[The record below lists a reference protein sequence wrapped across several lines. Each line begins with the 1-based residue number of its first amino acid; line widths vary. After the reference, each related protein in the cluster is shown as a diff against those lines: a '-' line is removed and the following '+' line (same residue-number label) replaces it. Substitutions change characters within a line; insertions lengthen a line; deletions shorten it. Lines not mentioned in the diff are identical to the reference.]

1 MGFNWLHQ
9 AKPQNYCEK
18 TKKKITALDKQ
29 FHGPINANDVFPSQ
43 VGVDLINYKQGLDF
57 IRKNFRYN
65 TMPCL
70 QIQPNFWFLKESR
83 TIFSTEAPI

>member
-1 MGFNWLHQ
+1 MHQ

-43 VGVDLINYKQGLDF
+43 VGVDLMNYKQGLNF
-57 IRKNFRYN
+57 IRKTFDTTLCPVYKFN
-65 TMPCL
+65 
-70 QIQPNFWFLKESR
+70 QIFGF
-83 TIFSTEAPI
+83 